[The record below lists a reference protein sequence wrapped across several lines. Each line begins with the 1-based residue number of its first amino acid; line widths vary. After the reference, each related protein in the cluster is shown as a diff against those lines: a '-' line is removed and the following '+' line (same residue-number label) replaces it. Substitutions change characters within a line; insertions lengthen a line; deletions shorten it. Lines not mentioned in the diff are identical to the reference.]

1 MAGRKKGEKV
11 TEELEGM
18 LAERGGKPWLKK
30 NVFPKDDL
38 AKIDAFLKKEGG
50 KGYIR
55 LAAWG
60 CSRELKKKKPDLYFA
75 IQKFLFEAG
84 YPKKMIEGEISL
96 PVHVIFELVRTP
108 AELKKPSEI
117 AEGTVIELKEEDYKV
132 YEGTGTEA
140 SDTADTVATD

>member
-30 NVFPKDDL
+30 HVFPKDDI
-38 AKIDAFLKKEGG
+38 AAIDTFLKKEGG
-50 KGYIR
+50 KGYVR

-60 CSRELKKKKPDLYFA
+60 CSRELKKKKPELYFS

-96 PVHVIFELVRTP
+96 PVRVTFELVRTP
-108 AELKKPSEI
+108 QGLEKPSLLT
-117 AEGTVIELKEEDYKV
+117 EGKVIEIKDEDFRV
-132 YEGTGTEA
+132 EA
-140 SDTADTVATD
+140 TDTANTVAAD

>member
-1 MAGRKKGEKV
+1 MGGRKKGEKV

-18 LAERGGKPWLKK
+18 LAERGGKPWLRK

-84 YPKKMIEGEISL
+84 YPKKLIEGDVVL
-96 PVHVIFELVRTP
+96 PIRVMFELVRTP
-108 AELKKPSEI
+108 QELEKPSLLI
-117 AEGTVIELKEEDYKV
+117 EGKVIEIKDEDFRV
-132 YEGTGTEA
+132 EA
-140 SDTADTVATD
+140 TDTADAVAVD

>member
-11 TEELEGM
+11 TEELDGM

-30 NVFPKDDL
+30 HVFPKDDL
-38 AKIDAFLKKEGG
+38 AKIDAFLKREGG
-50 KGYIR
+50 KGYVR

-96 PVHVIFELVRTP
+96 PVRVTFELVKTP
-108 AELKKPSEI
+108 AELEKPDLL
-117 AEGTVIELKEEDYKV
+117 AEGKIIEIKDEDFRV
-132 YEGTGTEA
+132 E
-140 SDTADTVATD
+140 ATDTTDTITVV

>member
-18 LAERGGKPWLKK
+18 LAERGGKPWLRK

-84 YPKKMIEGEISL
+84 YPKKLIEGDVVL
-96 PVHVIFELVRTP
+96 PIRVMFELVRTP
-108 AELKKPSEI
+108 QELEKPSLLT
-117 AEGTVIELKEEDYKV
+117 EGKVIEIKDEDFRV
-132 YEGTGTEA
+132 EA
-140 SDTADTVATD
+140 TDTANAVAVD

>member
-1 MAGRKKGEKV
+1 MTGRKKGEKV
-11 TEELEGM
+11 TEQLEGM
-18 LAERGGKPWLKK
+18 LGERGGKPWLKK
-30 NVFPKDDL
+30 NVFPKDDI
-38 AKIDAFLKKEGG
+38 AAIDAFLKKEGG

-96 PVHVIFELVRTP
+96 PVHVTFELVKTP
-108 AELKKPSEI
+108 KELEKPSEL
-117 AEGTVIELKEEDYKV
+117 AEGVVIELKEEDYKV
-132 YEGTGTEA
+132 YEGTRTEEA
-140 SDTADTVATD
+140 DTADAVAVD